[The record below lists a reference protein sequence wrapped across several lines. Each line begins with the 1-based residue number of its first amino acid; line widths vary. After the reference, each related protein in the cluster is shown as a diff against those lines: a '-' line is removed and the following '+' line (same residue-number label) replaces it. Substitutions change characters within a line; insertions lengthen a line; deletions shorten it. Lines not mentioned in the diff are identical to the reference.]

1 VPTLRMLVKCAMVVP
16 FCLALSAIAQ
26 TTDGNRNMKDRIL
39 DILFQLPS
47 PTPPFLTQM
56 TLRFGDSDTQ
66 LVVFTYPVYPVN
78 PGGRAEIIR
87 YSIAGIGSETLS
99 DFISK
104 MVAQKPDVTAQEI
117 ADKLKASVTRSPVD
131 YAVLQH
137 SMKDLETLRISPV
150 LKSRVAVD
158 NYSEYE
164 YWYSNGQEFV
174 HYSITGPFKD
184 ATQDQLV
191 EWMSNFRAA
200 LPGLAK
206 TSQTRKP

>member
-1 VPTLRMLVKCAMVVP
+1 MVVP

-26 TTDGNRNMKDRIL
+26 SGDGNMNMKGRIL
-39 DILFQLPS
+39 DVIFRLPS

-66 LVVFTYPVYPVN
+66 VVVFTYPVYPVN

-87 YSIAGIGSETLS
+87 YSIAGMGNENLSE
-99 DFISK
+99 FISK
-104 MVAQKPDVTAQEI
+104 MIAQKPDVTAQEI
-117 ADKLKASVTRSPVD
+117 ADKLKVSVTRSPVD
-131 YAVLQH
+131 YAALQH
-137 SMKDLETLRISPV
+137 SMKDVEALRMSPV

-164 YWYSNGQEFV
+164 YCYSNGQELV

-184 ATQDQLV
+184 ARQDQLV
-191 EWMSNFRAA
+191 AWMMKFRAS
-200 LPGLAK
+200 LFDLTKTPLAP
-206 TSQTRKP
+206 KP